1 MANVTLVGKAI
12 AYGTPPLLI
21 LLGFSAYS
29 GGKFAEIIFG
39 TSEGMTA
46 VGGILMA
53 IGIGMGIVELFAKL
67 R

>member
-1 MANVTLVGKAI
+1 MANITLKAV

-21 LLGFSAYS
+21 LTGVSLYT
-29 GGKFAEIIFG
+29 GGKFAELIFG

-46 VGGILMA
+46 LGGLLIA
-53 IGIGMGIVELFAKL
+53 IGVGMGIAELVLKF